1 MTLTRAET
9 ALSFRASQ
17 LNSDLRRKRLRD
29 RYVAV
34 QFPDLAAVRGK
45 SALVIR
51 LARELFDEGE
61 RRLGTEALIL
71 AVQESPQDKTLPLAL
86 LELAYL
92 SQEDTLFS
100 GVARYFEDKF
110 PDAAENA
117 AIARMGSQIAPR
129 SAQFFGRAKAVSTM
143 EAAYCIPGWSLAG
156 SESGDDQLRTDF
168 RNAMLGTAAE

>member
-17 LNSDLRRKRLRD
+17 LQSDLRRKRLRD
-29 RYVAV
+29 RYIAV

-71 AVQESPQDKTLPLAL
+71 AVQESPQDKSLPLAL

-92 SQEDTLFS
+92 SQEATLFS

-129 SAQFFGRAKAVSTM
+129 SAQFFGRARTVSTM

-156 SESGDDQLRTDF
+156 SEVGDDQLRTDF
-168 RNAMLGTAAE
+168 RNAMLSADGA